1 MRTNLGG
8 FQDLSWCL
16 QSSNRFTVVI
26 QRFHA
31 VSSCGSRWSR
41 PMSNADLYWSGRGWE
56 PLTCPHTTGKIKTL
70 SDCSRFPREEL
81 SRGGYFSG
89 HVGVCVDLAVW
100 PCSDPQTNANG
111 QVFETKTFSS
121 HLKCTSTRPCA
132 VTMALQP
139 LRNMAIMVQKA
150 SSAQRVFKTLIIL
163 WFPS

>member
-26 QRFHA
+26 QPFHA

-41 PMSNADLYWSGRGWE
+41 PMSNADPYWSGRGRG
-56 PLTCPHTTGKIKTL
+56 PLTCPHTPGKIKTL
-70 SDCSRFPREEL
+70 SDAAEFVHDSPVKNFHEEVI
-81 SRGGYFSG
+81 SPDTS
-89 HVGVCVDLAVW
+89 V
-100 PCSDPQTNANG
+100 SDPQTSANG

-139 LRNMAIMVQKA
+139 LNKHGYHGPKGLLCPESV
-150 SSAQRVFKTLIIL
+150 
-163 WFPS
+163 